1 MTIITYAL
9 TAAAL
14 ALAGTIAAELTF
26 TESAP
31 EQAVAV
37 AAPELMP
44 PAPPPPSD
52 YRDQNAARAFSALAR
67 PLFNPDRRP
76 AAPSLA
82 DVPTPPPNSLLRLT
96 GTLVSPRGKH
106 AIFAVGDKPAV
117 MGEGSRIDAWTVQAI
132 SAGTVTL
139 TGPDGPRVLR
149 VGFATGD
156 TTQKVR
162 IVELPL
168 SLRPVRTHSRTDV
181 VASK

>member
-1 MTIITYAL
+1 MAIITYAL

-14 ALAGTIAAELTF
+14 ALAGIIAAELTF
-26 TESAP
+26 TEGAP

-52 YRDQNAARAFSALAR
+52 YRDQNATRALTALAR

-76 AAPSLA
+76 EAPHPDAAPA
-82 DVPTPPPNSLLRLT
+82 PPPNSLPRLT

-117 MGEGSRIDAWTVQAI
+117 MREGGRIDAWTVQEI
-132 SAGTVTL
+132 SAGTVTI

-149 VGFATGD
+149 VSFATGEL
-156 TTQKVR
+156 TGKAQV
-162 IVELPL
+162 VELPL
-168 SLRPVRTHSRTDV
+168 STRPVRTHDRL
-181 VASK
+181 VAAVRR

>member
-1 MTIITYAL
+1 MAIITYAL

-44 PAPPPPSD
+44 SAPPPPSD

-82 DVPTPPPNSLLRLT
+82 DVPTPPPNRLPRLT

-106 AIFAVGDKPAV
+106 AVFAVGDKPAV
-117 MGEGSRIDAWTVQAI
+117 MGEGSRIDAWTVQEI
-132 SAGTVTL
+132 SAGKVTL
-139 TGPDGPRVLR
+139 TGPDGLRVLR
-149 VGFATGD
+149 VGFAMGEPTR
-156 TTQKVR
+156 TAQV
-162 IVELPL
+162 VELPL
-168 SLRPVRTHSRTDV
+168 STRPVRTHDRV
-181 VASK
+181 KILARR